1 MIYQGLD
8 ERYPYASD
16 RHHRFILEGARAVEA
31 EAKALGLTYVFHLA
45 RQGHRSPRL
54 QALAKNAS
62 AVVTELFPWRPIAR
76 WTEQLAK
83 DCPGPVLTVD
93 SACLVPMPQTRAQ
106 DTQRLPL
113 PGSLRGAAGGSAP
126 EPLALSPAP
135 RGARRAAPLRA
146 RKPANGKPRRADCP
160 LRYRPWRRPGGGL
173 PRGSAAGYARW
184 EGFKAAGLRTYHR
197 RRNNPL
203 EVGGVSG
210 LSPYLH
216 YGQISPSAWRGR
228 PQP

>member
-1 MIYQGLD
+1 MALDSLLPPELAERACWLKAGEAAPTGRYVLYWLRVAQRLHDNPALLAAQALATTLDQPLLIYQGLD

-54 QALAKNAS
+54 QELAKNAC

-106 DTQRLPL
+106 DTQRAFRFRDATR
-113 PGSLRGAAGGSAP
+113 RGG
-126 EPLALSPAP
+126 
-135 RGARRAAPLRA
+135 
-146 RKPANGKPRRADCP
+146 RKR
-160 LRYRPWRRPGGGL
+160 
-173 PRGSAAGYARW
+173 S
-184 EGFKAAGLRTYHR
+184 
-197 RRNNPL
+197 
-203 EVGGVSG
+203 
-210 LSPYLH
+210 
-216 YGQISPSAWRGR
+216 
-228 PQP
+228 